1 MNLRRLVKLAARAFY
16 DDLTSKGD
24 NQQKTGR
31 SDNRGIAVVVLDA
44 LTRRQWVREEDLAKD
59 LKLHTKQLRRTLRF
73 FEEEKIITRDHR
85 RESGLGLLQSLNSNA
100 FCAQN
105 SGCSST
111 SVGRDSG
118 KLNISLHLFRI
129 QDTPIGRKR
138 ASVQVLFCFRVV
150 YVPGVGRGSGNLRS
164 LSTFSEFKIPL

>member
-1 MNLRRLVKLAARAFY
+1 MIEPYNKLVKLAARAFY

-24 NQQKTGR
+24 NQPKTGR

-85 RESGLGLLQSLNSNA
+85 REREAALGHYK
-100 FCAQN
+100 
-105 SGCSST
+105 
-111 SVGRDSG
+111 V
-118 KLNISLHLFRI
+118 
-129 QDTPIGRKR
+129 
-138 ASVQVLFCFRVV
+138 
-150 YVPGVGRGSGNLRS
+150 
-164 LSTFSEFKIPL
+164 